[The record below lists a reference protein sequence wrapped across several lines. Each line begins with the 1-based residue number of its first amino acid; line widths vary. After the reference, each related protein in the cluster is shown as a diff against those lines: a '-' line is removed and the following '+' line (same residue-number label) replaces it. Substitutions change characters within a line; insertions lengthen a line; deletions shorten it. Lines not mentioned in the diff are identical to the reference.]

1 VNGKKKQLGYF
12 EKEAEAAKAVEK
24 FNRDAAAV

>member
-12 EKEAEAAKAVEK
+12 EKEAEAARAVEK
-24 FNRDAAAV
+24 FTRDAAA